1 MATAR
6 ERPSPDSLLRH
17 LSKGKTWREQL
28 DRPVPVSCSPRA
40 LAKRLFCLQFSQA
53 ESPPGGTVGGGGGG
67 HSSAAELSAF
77 YRWEKKRAHIAW
89 CNIWVSNLLLA
100 AEACGSLSGGRERT
114 ERARGRRMEGGNL
127 YPKPG
132 VVGGRGEWEGGA
144 AFQRGMMEVFVIER
158 RDEMSRVGTDGA
170 TDEGQSGA
178 DTATGASEKRGRGR
192 ESVPGA

>member
-77 YRWEKKRAHIAW
+77 YRWEKKERTLHGVIFGCLIYFW
-89 CNIWVSNLLLA
+89 LWRHVGHCL
-100 AEACGSLSGGRERT
+100 EEGKGRRER
-114 ERARGRRMEGGNL
+114 EEGGW
-127 YPKPG
+127 
-132 VVGGRGEWEGGA
+132 R
-144 AFQRGMMEVFVIER
+144 
-158 RDEMSRVGTDGA
+158 GA
-170 TDEGQSGA
+170 THTQSLELLVGEGSGKEA
-178 DTATGASEKRGRGR
+178 QHSR
-192 ESVPGA
+192 EE